1 MSMQIDFSSLTKKLS
16 ELEKKVQNKVS
27 KEALEA
33 GGDIMLNTQKQT
45 VSVDTGALKASLSKG
60 KVKAKRGRKRI
71 EIGTMGSPEEQ
82 KRYSYYVN
90 FGSKNKIG
98 TFWIQEAW
106 EKGKEKSL
114 EAMKEVLVKELID

>member
-60 KVKAKRGRKRI
+60 KESELKLVLWEVQKNKKDTATMLIMVVGVKLVRSGYKKHGKKAKR
-71 EIGTMGSPEEQ
+71 SP
-82 KRYSYYVN
+82 
-90 FGSKNKIG
+90 
-98 TFWIQEAW
+98 
-106 EKGKEKSL
+106 
-114 EAMKEVLVKELID
+114 